1 MGVDEPKQFLEC
13 GLQLAFHIV
22 SVKINVRIHGLNVHL
37 VRTAIQPIIFR
48 VIAHTVFDNGFFQ
61 QFKDSFVIL

>member
-1 MGVDEPKQFLEC
+1 MGVDEPKQFLKR
-13 GLQLAFHIV
+13 GLQLTFHIV
-22 SVKINVRIHGLNVHL
+22 SVKVNVRIHGLNVHL
-37 VRTAIQPIIFR
+37 VRIAIQPIIFR